1 MRTGWFI
8 VNQFLNTAKFQE
20 LYQWLIKAAQKQQ
33 IRLLPKTNADFLFR
47 ADSGQMISAG
57 HAEQTPDFVLFWD
70 KDIRLA
76 RALEK
81 TGLRLFNCADA
92 IEACDDKSLSAVR
105 LAGIVKM
112 PRTYLA
118 PMTYPNIGYT
128 DFAFLSSVEQELSYP
143 FVIKECFGSFGMQ
156 VYLTHSRSE
165 TAAILSQNA
174 GNAFLF
180 QEYIHTST
188 GRDIRLHIV
197 GGKHVTS
204 MLRYN
209 EHDFRANITN
219 GGSMKPYEPSADQI
233 RLAQEVCREL
243 RLDFAGVDILFGEH
257 DEPILCEVNSN
268 SHFKNIFDC
277 TGINVADAI
286 MTYIDKELDRCA
298 R

>member
-20 LYQWLIKAAQKQQ
+20 LYEWLIRAAQKQQ
-33 IRLLPKTNADFLFR
+33 IHLLLKTNAHFLVR
-47 ADSGQMISAG
+47 ADSGEVISRDS
-57 HAEQTPDFVLFWD
+57 EQRPDFVLFWD

-112 PRTYLA
+112 PRTCLA
-118 PMTYPNIGYT
+118 PMTYSNIGYT
-128 DFAFLSSVEQELSYP
+128 DFAFLASVERELSYP

-156 VYLTHSRSE
+156 VYLAHSGEEAVS
-165 TAAILSQNA
+165 ILSQNPGSA
-174 GNAFLF
+174 YLF
-180 QEYIHTST
+180 QEYIDTSA

-197 GGKHVTS
+197 GGKPVTA

-209 EHDFRANITN
+209 EFDFRANITN
-219 GGSMKPYEPSADQI
+219 GGSMRPYKPTANQI
-233 RLAQEVCREL
+233 GLAQEVCHAL
-243 RLDFAGVDILFGEH
+243 RLDFAGVDILFGEQ

-268 SHFKNIFDC
+268 AHFKNIYDC
-277 TGINVADAI
+277 TGVNVADAI
-286 MTYIDKELDRCA
+286 MSYINEELDRCA
-298 R
+298 H